1 MTFAVGIPLF
11 LRSSL
16 IAFTNAESPVF
27 RSFAEKP
34 CSVNPFSH
42 ERTSRAHHSSRQAF
56 FPLEGHDTRR
66 FFGCLPS
73 KPPVHRP
80 VYRNIGKPCRL
91 KTPTNTSIEAYSSN
105 ETLRAH
111 RRDTSVFPRFLYLPG
126 QLSPTVF
133 ALVYT
138 NARRHDELIK
148 LTSACFCRMI
158 HVLHAASFS
167 PATFLLSFFLSF
179 FLSSIA
185 SIFYDSRWES
195 RFHAC
200 FGHERANV
208 IVYLERRRV
217 WPWPAVSS
225 RITRWKAKIICQ
237 IVSVGND
244 TVAFDFPLSS
254 VLACHAVSK
263 RRHRQWL
270 TA

>member
-179 FLSSIA
+179 FLS
-185 SIFYDSRWES
+185 FLD
-195 RFHAC
+195 RFHLLRFAVRIAFSRVFRSRTRKRDRVSRTTTC
-200 FGHERANV
+200 LTVTGRFFSNYAMKSEN
-208 IVYLERRRV
+208 YLPNRFCR
-217 WPWPAVSS
+217 
-225 RITRWKAKIICQ
+225 
-237 IVSVGND
+237 
-244 TVAFDFPLSS
+244 
-254 VLACHAVSK
+254 
-263 RRHRQWL
+263 
-270 TA
+270 

>member
-179 FLSSIA
+179 FPRSLPSFTI
-185 SIFYDSRWES
+185 RGE
-195 RFHAC
+195 
-200 FGHERANV
+200 N
-208 IVYLERRRV
+208 RV
-217 WPWPAVSS
+217 F
-225 RITRWKAKIICQ
+225 TR
-237 IVSVGND
+237 VSVTNAQ
-244 TVAFDFPLSS
+244 T
-254 VLACHAVSK
+254 
-263 RRHRQWL
+263 
-270 TA
+270 

>member
-16 IAFTNAESPVF
+16 IAFTNGESPIF

-91 KTPTNTSIEAYSSN
+91 KTPTNTSIEAHSSN

-111 RRDTSVFPRFLYLPG
+111 QRDTSVFPRFLYLPG

-158 HVLHAASFS
+158 HNVLHAASFS
-167 PATFLLSFFLSF
+167 PAIFLLSIFLSFFLSF
-179 FLSSIA
+179 LV
-185 SIFYDSRWES
+185 
-195 RFHAC
+195 RFHLLRFAVRIAFSRVFRSRTRKRDRVSGTTTC
-200 FGHERANV
+200 TTVTGHFFSNYAMKSEN
-208 IVYLERRRV
+208 YLPNRFCR
-217 WPWPAVSS
+217 
-225 RITRWKAKIICQ
+225 
-237 IVSVGND
+237 
-244 TVAFDFPLSS
+244 
-254 VLACHAVSK
+254 
-263 RRHRQWL
+263 
-270 TA
+270 